1 MFSAFSCFVFVVV
14 ALFIQNPASSVDDD
28 QPIVKTSTAT
38 FYGKRLDLQPHQLP
52 VDYHDS
58 VSAFTR
64 IPYAE
69 PPEGQLRFTSP
80 IAKVIQGDFDA
91 TRPAVICP
99 QERSELWEVKPE
111 QSEDCL
117 TLDVLVPDP
126 KPHNA
131 AVMMWIHG
139 GGYHIGGGSLPG
151 QLPAPLAAFNDVIV
165 VTINYRLGALGFM
178 TIGKTFLSYDF
189 FFLDQRQ
196 ALIWIQDNIEAFGGD
211 PARVTIFGES
221 AGSASINFHLLST
234 MSAGLF
240 SRAIMQSGASTKT
253 WSYHSNMAEA
263 VRMSSNVAKAVGCD
277 VETTSELVRCLRRVP
292 VEDFIEVEGIS
303 RMSSELVV
311 HPVAEGQFLP
321 DDPIKMA
328 SVGRFNPVDVIIGCM
343 ANEGSYRFIPD
354 PKKGQEGTTPYPM
367 NHTEFRHTIASNLGT
382 DDPITL
388 DLAEQLYPSPDEL
401 SKDDANFV
409 SQATTLIGQ
418 AMFLCPTF
426 DLSMDLS
433 RAGRNVYPYLMPHV
447 PSFSIWGS
455 KYDWLGATHVEDIAY
470 VFGAPFMGNSD
481 DDDWKMTGRFGNDL
495 EVEMSLQIMR
505 YWSNFAKT
513 GDPNLSTEGEEAS
526 SNYPAW
532 SRYTPSSPS
541 YKELSP
547 LFENREGTPN
557 VKECYFIKNLVPNL
571 IANAEE
577 MAHLR
582 SLLEDKVREVST
594 ESCHTQQSCPEQ

>member
-1 MFSAFSCFVFVVV
+1 MFSAYSCFVFVVV
-14 ALFIQNPASSVDDD
+14 ALFVQNPASSVDVE

-52 VDYHDS
+52 VDYHGS
-58 VSAFTR
+58 VSVFTR

-69 PPEGQLRFTSP
+69 PPVGQLRFTSP

-91 TRPAVICP
+91 TRPSVVCP

-117 TLDVLVPDP
+117 TLDVLVPNP

-178 TIGKTFLSYDF
+178 TTGDGSIPANIGL
-189 FFLDQRQ
+189 LDQRQ

-292 VEDFIEVEGIS
+292 VKDLIEVEGIS
-303 RMSSELVV
+303 RMSSELFV
-311 HPVAEGQFLP
+311 HPVADGQFLP
-321 DDPIKMA
+321 DDPINMA
-328 SVGRFNPVDVIIGCM
+328 SAGRFNQVDVIIGCM

-354 PKKGQEGTTPYPM
+354 PKKGQEGTTPHPM
-367 NHTEFRHTIASNLGT
+367 NHTEFRHTISRNLGT

-388 DLAEQLYPSPDEL
+388 DIAEQLYASPDE

-409 SQATTLIGQ
+409 SHATALIGQ

-426 DLSMDLS
+426 DLSAELS
-433 RAGRNVYPYLMPHV
+433 RAGRNVYPYLMSHV

-455 KYDWLGATHVEDIAY
+455 KYDWLGATHVEDITY
-470 VFGAPFMGNSD
+470 VFGAPFMGHPD
-481 DDDWKMTGRFGNDL
+481 DDDWKMTGRFGNDQ

-513 GDPNLSTEGEEAS
+513 GDPNLSTEGEEAGS
-526 SNYPAW
+526 KYQAW
-532 SRYTPSSPS
+532 SRYNPSATS
-541 YKELSP
+541 YKELNP
-547 LFENREGTPN
+547 TFENREGTPKS
-557 VKECYFIKNLVPNL
+557 KECYFIKNLVPKL

-577 MAHLR
+577 MAHLK
-582 SLLEDKVREVST
+582 SLLEDKVREDST

>member
-1 MFSAFSCFVFVVV
+1 
-14 ALFIQNPASSVDDD
+14 
-28 QPIVKTSTAT
+28 
-38 FYGKRLDLQPHQLP
+38 
-52 VDYHDS
+52 
-58 VSAFTR
+58 
-64 IPYAE
+64 
-69 PPEGQLRFTSP
+69 
-80 IAKVIQGDFDA
+80 
-91 TRPAVICP
+91 
-99 QERSELWEVKPE
+99 
-111 QSEDCL
+111 
-117 TLDVLVPDP
+117 
-126 KPHNA
+126 
-131 AVMMWIHG
+131 MMWIHG

-178 TIGKTFLSYDF
+178 TIGDGSIPANIGL
-189 FFLDQRQ
+189 LDQRQ

-303 RMSSELVV
+303 RMSSELFV